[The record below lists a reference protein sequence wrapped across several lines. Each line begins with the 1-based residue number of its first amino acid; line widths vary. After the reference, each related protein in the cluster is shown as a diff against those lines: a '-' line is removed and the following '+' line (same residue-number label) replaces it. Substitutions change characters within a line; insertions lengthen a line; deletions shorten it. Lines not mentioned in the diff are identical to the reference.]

1 MEIITPLLSVDIGNI
16 STQHNDNRFP
26 PSYESIYGVP
36 GSTEEF
42 DPRISVISESSL
54 ARLFLKII
62 IYF

>member
-1 MEIITPLLSVDIGNI
+1 MA
-16 STQHNDNRFP
+16 TQHNDNRFP

-62 IYF
+62 IFCF

>member
-1 MEIITPLLSVDIGNI
+1 MA
-16 STQHNDNRFP
+16 TQHNDNRFP

-54 ARLFLKII
+54 ARMF
-62 IYF
+62 

>member
-1 MEIITPLLSVDIGNI
+1 MIHINHTTMA
-16 STQHNDNRFP
+16 TQHNDNRFP

-54 ARLFLKII
+54 ARLFLKISI
-62 IYF
+62 HF